1 MKSSLTEKNYSRQ
14 SHMIV
19 NAKYAFNR
27 NEIDLLFTLLTA
39 IDKNDK
45 DFKDYSFD
53 IKELNYKTSK
63 KWNSIQL
70 QDTVEN
76 LFKKSLKIEIS
87 KSQWKLFNWFSYFEY
102 NRGVITCR
110 FDKALK
116 PYLLDIKKRFVI
128 SDLRMILPMRSSYS
142 KRIYLLLKEYAK
154 IGERTFNIEELQE
167 ILLVPNSHRE
177 RYNKFKV
184 AVLKRAETDINK
196 FTDLEVKLLEKK
208 RGRKVVEITYTIRKN
223 EIDLKSFIAIVREL
237 YVNKLLY
244 HSKDGRPIK
253 CSEKGLL
260 YYSDTNENINKK
272 DSLKLWEYL
281 HENREHLECYDKIDE
296 KEILKKIILSDI
308 NVFMKH
314 LKENYVNQDVF
325 KTIDSETKKDIIVS
339 ISYTGE
345 LYDKISGEYFD
356 GRKSYNL
363 WNQIYRFA
371 QIGKLGILE
380 V

>member
-1 MKSSLTEKNYSRQ
+1 
-14 SHMIV
+14 MIV

-281 HENREHLECYDKIDE
+281 HENREYLECYEKVDE

-314 LKENYVNQDVF
+314 LKENYVNQDIF

-371 QIGKLGILE
+371 QTGKLGILE
-380 V
+380 EEKV

>member
-1 MKSSLTEKNYSRQ
+1 MKSSLSEKNYSRQ

-19 NAKYAFNR
+19 NAKYAFSR
-27 NEIDLLFTLLTA
+27 NEIDLLLTLLTA
-39 IDKNDK
+39 IDKDDK
-45 DFKDYSFD
+45 DFKDYCFD
-53 IKELNYKTSK
+53 IKELNSKTSK
-63 KWNSIQL
+63 EWNSVQL
-70 QDTVEN
+70 QETVES
-76 LFKKSLKIEIS
+76 LFNKSLKIEIS

-110 FDKALK
+110 FDKGLK

-154 IGERTFNIEELQE
+154 IGERKFNVEELQDM
-167 ILLVPNSHRE
+167 LLVPNSHKE

-208 RGRKVVEITYTIRKN
+208 RARKVVEVTYTIRKN
-223 EIDLKSFIAIVREL
+223 EVDLKSFIAIVREM

-253 CSEKGLL
+253 CSDKGLL
-260 YYSDTNENINKK
+260 YYSDTNQNINKK

-281 HENREHLECYDKIDE
+281 HEHREHLECYEKIDE
-296 KEILKKIILSDI
+296 KEILKKMILSDI
-308 NVFMKH
+308 NTFMNY
-314 LKENYVNQDVF
+314 LKENYVNQDIF
-325 KTIDSETKKDIIVS
+325 KKVDNTTRKEMMVS
-339 ISYTGE
+339 ISYTGD

-356 GRKSYNL
+356 ERESYNL

-371 QIGKLGILE
+371 QLGKLDII
-380 V
+380 

>member
-1 MKSSLTEKNYSRQ
+1 MKSSLSEKNYSRQ

-19 NAKYAFNR
+19 NAKYAFSR
-27 NEIDLLFTLLTA
+27 NEIDLLLTLLTA
-39 IDKNDK
+39 IDKDDK
-45 DFKDYSFD
+45 DFKDYCFD
-53 IKELNYKTSK
+53 IKELNSKTSK
-63 KWNSIQL
+63 EWNSVQL
-70 QDTVEN
+70 QETVES
-76 LFKKSLKIEIS
+76 LFNKSLKIEIS

-110 FDKALK
+110 FDKGLK

-154 IGERTFNIEELQE
+154 IGERKFNVEELQDM
-167 ILLVPNSHRE
+167 LLVPNSHKE

-208 RGRKVVEITYTIRKN
+208 RARKVVEVTYTIRKN
-223 EIDLKSFIAIVREL
+223 EVDLKSFIAIIREM

-253 CSEKGLL
+253 CSDKGLL
-260 YYSDTNENINKK
+260 YYSDTNQNINKK

-281 HENREHLECYDKIDE
+281 HEHREHLECYEKIDK
-296 KEILKKIILSDI
+296 KEILKKMILSDI
-308 NVFMKH
+308 NTFMNY
-314 LKENYVNQDVF
+314 LKENYVNQDIF
-325 KTIDSETKKDIIVS
+325 KKVDNTTRKEMMVS
-339 ISYTGE
+339 ISYTGD

-356 GRKSYNL
+356 ERESYNL

-371 QIGKLGILE
+371 QLGKLDII
-380 V
+380 